1 MRRMCAN
8 LLRALIAWCSRH
20 RAAAVGGIVLS
31 VSALSLWAGLFQ
43 DLFKPMMEH
52 WQQVAELRQPLAVE
66 IKTGRTTGAQWE
78 AQDKMFVGEPDLVT
92 LLLNRVPVKTL
103 EVAHTAKD
111 QRFRDY
117 PPTAP
122 LTYHQIP
129 TNVRYQVLDL
139 DDDDIPEVVLT
150 LTNQLYSLHDDR
162 LINVLIVDP
171 RGRLLSGTPVP
182 PEVEGLRTGALSPYS
197 AYRSTGVMK
206 DLISGDTTP
215 VTFANGFA
223 VQIEGKRKL
232 LRFSWVVDSASFV
245 SEHLHVTQSFVFS
258 DGRLQ
263 PSGAPQLYISGLWEQ
278 PWVDETPVTLA
289 EAQKFLDDNNM
300 PTFST
305 MMGRPDQQAPPPAPL
320 LPASQ
325 P

>member
-1 MRRMCAN
+1 MRRMFAN
-8 LLRALIAWCSRH
+8 LFRYLTAWCSRH
-20 RAAAVGGIVLS
+20 RAAVVGGIVFT
-31 VSALSLWAGLFQ
+31 VSALGFWAGLFQ
-43 DLFKPMMEH
+43 DLFKPLLEH
-52 WQQVAELRQPLAVE
+52 RQQVAELRQPLAVE
-66 IKTGRTTGAQWE
+66 VKTGRTTGAQWQE
-78 AQDKMFVGEPDLVT
+78 QDEMFVGEPDLVT

-103 EVAHTAKD
+103 EIAHTAKD

-129 TNVRYQVLDL
+129 TNVRYQVMDL
-139 DDDDIPEVVLT
+139 DDDGIPEVVLT

-182 PEVEGLRTGALSPYS
+182 PEVEGLQTGALSPYS

-206 DLISGDTTP
+206 DLISGDTSP
-215 VTFANGFA
+215 ITFANGFSA
-223 VQIEGKRKL
+223 QTEGKRKV

-245 SEHLHVTQSFVFS
+245 SEHLHVTQSFVFV
-258 DGRLQ
+258 DGGLQ

-278 PWVDETPVTLA
+278 PWVDATPVTLA
-289 EAQKFLDDNNM
+289 VAQKYLDDNNM
-300 PTFST
+300 PSLST
-305 MMGRPDQQAPPPAPL
+305 MMGRPDQQAAPPAPL
-320 LPASQ
+320 VPAGQ